1 MKIGNVAHPHLIR
14 TGYLHVSHQIRPF
27 VKSMVR
33 LSGSCVAA
41 FGNNQQVIISQ
52 DAKELV
58 SADRAHMT

>member
-33 LSGSCVAA
+33 LCGARVAA
-41 FGNNQQVIISQ
+41 LGNNQQIVIPK